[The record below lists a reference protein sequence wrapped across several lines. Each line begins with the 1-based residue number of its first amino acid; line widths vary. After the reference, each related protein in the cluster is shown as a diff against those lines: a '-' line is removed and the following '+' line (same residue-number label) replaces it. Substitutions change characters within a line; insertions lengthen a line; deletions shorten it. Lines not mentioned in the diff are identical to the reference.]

1 MLRKIA
7 NILFIVLAITGCT
20 NNATTEKH
28 QTVRNK
34 IENCYQKVKEFQTGD
49 ILIGSTTRLYSMDN
63 HLIIAD
69 HKSSNQLIHIFNMQ
83 DFTYVQSIG
92 ELGQGPGEIT
102 ILGNIGIDNI
112 RKNLYISDYGKQ
124 KIFSYN
130 VDSAFA
136 NPFYM
141 PNVKMEMDKGI
152 FPDVYQFFSDTLA
165 IGRMISPT
173 SSSSFKQMLARLN
186 MQTGKILPLKENHP
200 EIEKKRV
207 CFTASETKNICVE
220 CYTGYDL
227 MVITDIMGN
236 LKYNIYG
243 PEWKEN
249 LTATHYYSKVA
260 LAKDKII
267 ASYSGGNK
275 RTDDYYPTKFF
286 VFDIEGNYLKTLD
299 INRKIT
305 DFCYDDNS
313 NRIIMSFNDDIQFGY
328 LELNGLI

>member
-173 SSSSFKQMLARLN
+173 SSSSFL
-186 MQTGKILPLKENHP
+186 
-200 EIEKKRV
+200 
-207 CFTASETKNICVE
+207 
-220 CYTGYDL
+220 
-227 MVITDIMGN
+227 
-236 LKYNIYG
+236 
-243 PEWKEN
+243 
-249 LTATHYYSKVA
+249 
-260 LAKDKII
+260 
-267 ASYSGGNK
+267 
-275 RTDDYYPTKFF
+275 
-286 VFDIEGNYLKTLD
+286 
-299 INRKIT
+299 
-305 DFCYDDNS
+305 
-313 NRIIMSFNDDIQFGY
+313 SFNKQHRHGAA
-328 LELNGLI
+328 ELNV